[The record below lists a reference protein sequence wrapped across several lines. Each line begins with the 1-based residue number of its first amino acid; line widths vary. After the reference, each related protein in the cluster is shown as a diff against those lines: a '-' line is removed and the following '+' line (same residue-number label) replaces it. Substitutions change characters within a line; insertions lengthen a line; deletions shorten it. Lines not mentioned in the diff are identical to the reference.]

1 MDISYIINRLGE
13 ENEDYFGAIA
23 PPIMQTSNFSYK
35 KTNDLRTAL
44 KDEKNHLIYSRGNNP
59 TVDILCK
66 KLAALE
72 GADEAIVF
80 ASGMAA
86 ISTAVISNLK
96 SGDHVICVQKPYS
109 WTSTLF
115 RTMLPRFG
123 ITTDFVDGTDIVNFE
138 KAILPSTRLI
148 YLESPNTMT
157 FELQD
162 IKAVVELAKKNNIIT
177 IIDNSY
183 STPLCQQPIAMGID
197 IVVHSATKYIGGHS
211 DAVAGVLCT
220 SAEMAD
226 KIFRNDFLTLGGII
240 SPFNSWLLLRGL
252 RTLPIRMEKI
262 SASTQK
268 IIAFL
273 KKHPAIEKI
282 YYPYDSG
289 SEQFKIAEKQ
299 MSSGTGLFSFQLKTK
314 NVAAIEKFCE
324 SLKYFQ
330 IAVSWGGYE
339 SLIFPVCAFIER
351 EEASE
356 LPINLLRISVGI
368 EDADALIEDL
378 KCGLDKIELA
388 V

>member
-35 KTNDLRTAL
+35 KTNDLRTAI
-44 KDEKNHLIYSRGNNP
+44 KDEKSHLIYSRGNNP

-72 GADEAIVF
+72 GADEAMVF

-123 ITTDFVDGTDIVNFE
+123 ITTHFIDGTEIQNFE
-138 KAILPSTRLI
+138 NAILPSTRLI

-157 FELQD
+157 FEMQD
-162 IKAVVELAKKNNIIT
+162 ISAVVKLAKKNNITT

-183 STPLCQQPIAMGID
+183 STPLCQQPVKMGVD

-220 SAEMAD
+220 STQMAD

-240 SPFNSWLLLRGL
+240 SPFNAWLLLRGL
-252 RTLPIRMEKI
+252 RTLPIRMEKV
-262 SASTQK
+262 SATTQK

-273 KKHPAIEKI
+273 KEHPAIDKI
-282 YYPYDSG
+282 YYPYDKSNK
-289 SEQFKIAEKQ
+289 QFDIAEKQ
-299 MSSGTGLFSFQLKTK
+299 MSSGSGLFSIQLKTK
-314 NVAAIEKFCE
+314 NVEAIERFCE

-339 SLIFPVCAFIER
+339 SLIFPVCAYIER
-351 EEASE
+351 EEASD
-356 LPINLLRISVGI
+356 LPVNILRISVGL
-368 EDADALIEDL
+368 EDADALINDL
-378 KCGLDKIELA
+378 NEGLREIYD
-388 V
+388 

>member
-35 KTNDLRTAL
+35 KTNDLRTAI
-44 KDEKNHLIYSRGNNP
+44 KDEKSHLIYSRGNNP

-72 GADEAIVF
+72 GADEAMVF

-123 ITTDFVDGTDIVNFE
+123 ITTHFIDGTEIQNFE
-138 KAILPSTRLI
+138 NAILPSTRLI

-157 FELQD
+157 FEMQD
-162 IKAVVELAKKNNIIT
+162 ISAVVKLAKKNNITT

-183 STPLCQQPIAMGID
+183 STPLCQQPVKMGVD

-220 SAEMAD
+220 STQMAD

-240 SPFNSWLLLRGL
+240 SPFNAWLLLRGL
-252 RTLPIRMEKI
+252 RTLPIRMEKV
-262 SASTQK
+262 SATTQK

-273 KKHPAIEKI
+273 KEHPAIDKI
-282 YYPYDSG
+282 YYPYDKSNK
-289 SEQFKIAEKQ
+289 QFDIAEKQ
-299 MSSGTGLFSFQLKTK
+299 MSSGSGLFSIQLKTK
-314 NVAAIEKFCE
+314 NVEAIERFCE

-339 SLIFPVCAFIER
+339 SLIFPICAYIER
-351 EEASE
+351 EEASD
-356 LPINLLRISVGI
+356 LPVNILRISVGL
-368 EDADALIEDL
+368 EDADALINDL
-378 KCGLDKIELA
+378 NEGLREIYD
-388 V
+388 